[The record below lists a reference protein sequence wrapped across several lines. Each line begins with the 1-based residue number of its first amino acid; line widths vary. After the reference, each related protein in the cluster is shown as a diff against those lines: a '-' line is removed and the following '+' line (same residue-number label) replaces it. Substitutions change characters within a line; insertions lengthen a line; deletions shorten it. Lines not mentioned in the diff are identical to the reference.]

1 MSFPSSSSSAIQ
13 NRVRRTGK
21 GTCSRSPQEE
31 PAYLSRGYTH
41 WIPEQVRNAGEN
53 ACSTARSLRLYLL
66 GAVPLPACLG
76 LGSDAA
82 VLISAGT
89 QYMYRVTSFPVHAQ
103 SKDATT
109 AAGFHHACSL
119 FLGCR
124 DGDGLLESAFHAVAA
139 LVTAAIGIGLA
150 VESIPS
156 DVDLTN
162 VPVSRHLVSQV
173 VHLALLG

>member
-1 MSFPSSSSSAIQ
+1 
-13 NRVRRTGK
+13 
-21 GTCSRSPQEE
+21 
-31 PAYLSRGYTH
+31 
-41 WIPEQVRNAGEN
+41 
-53 ACSTARSLRLYLL
+53 
-66 GAVPLPACLG
+66 
-76 LGSDAA
+76 
-82 VLISAGT
+82 
-89 QYMYRVTSFPVHAQ
+89 MYRVTSFPVHAQ

-173 VHLALLG
+173 VHLALLGWFILIDSHLRRWVDAPPRTTSLLPVNKAVSAEATQVLYGHNSFVFEHAG